1 MCKLLPHGTVSYTHL
16 AEALVK
22 GLRAPVRGRI
32 CMDQCMIDVTDIKGA
47 QIGDEVVL
55 FGKQGD
61 SSISIDELADKVGTI
76 SYELM
81 CMIGRRVPRIYLRE
95 GKPVQVTDYLE

>member
-1 MCKLLPHGTVSYTHL
+1 MRGLSGK
-16 AEALVK
+16 AEVLVK

-32 CMDQCMIDVTDIKGA
+32 CMDQCMVDVTGIKGA

-55 FGKQGD
+55 FGRQGD
-61 SSISIDELADKVGTI
+61 SSISIDELADKIGTI

-81 CMIGRRVPRIYLRE
+81 CMIGRRVPRVYLRG
-95 GKPVQVTDYLE
+95 GKPFDVTDYLL